1 MKKPSLIIVGLLTS
15 LLLLNTNVYAQTTA
29 DFFVGKWN
37 VLIKGTPNGD
47 ARLILVLE
55 MKEDSLTGVVQ
66 DEAGNEITKIDK
78 SEVGEGTATFY
89 FNAQGYDVTLELTKA
104 DEDNVTGNLLG
115 MFEAE
120 GARIIAPKQ

>member
-78 SEVGEGTATFY
+78 SEVGEGTSTFY

-104 DEDNVTGNLLG
+104 DEDKVTGNLLG

-120 GARIIAPKQ
+120 GERKIAPKQ